1 MSAAPPARPVPS
13 VPSAPAPGLRA
24 GRAALTASFLLQGTT
39 FALLVTCIPEIQHR
53 YGLSDA
59 LLPVFLAA
67 VPILAG
73 VGSIVSEQ
81 LVKRTG
87 ARAVLRVVQPAVCL
101 SLAAVGLGGGL
112 WQLAL
117 ALGAFG
123 LLVGGLD
130 ASMNM
135 VGVGLQHRYGRSIM
149 IGFHAAF
156 SLGGIIGAALAG
168 LGSHYDLGLPVLF
181 GTAAAV
187 IAPLALLAGTLPRPS
202 AGGIP
207 AAGPVEPGDAV
218 RDAVRDATREAA
230 GAAARPVPWRPLLP
244 LCLAMA
250 FTYIADAS
258 VSNYSVKYLTD
269 GLGSREDLAKLSYL
283 GYMVAMLLGRAL
295 GDRAVQRFG
304 AVPVVRTG
312 AALAALGFGLAAVA
326 PAAWAGIAGFTVLGF
341 GICAIIPQVFA
352 AGGRLFPADSD
363 AVVARLNLFNYVGF
377 LLGSPLVGAIADA
390 SSYRWALLAPM
401 LLVLAVLPLADRFAP
416 EPARTAAP
424 AVG

>member
-1 MSAAPPARPVPS
+1 MEVRMSAATPVIP
-13 VPSAPAPGLRA
+13 PGLRT
-24 GRAALTASFLLQGTT
+24 GRAALAVSFLLQGTT

-53 YGLSDA
+53 YGLSDG

-73 VGSIVSEQ
+73 VGSITSEQ

-101 SLAAVGLGGGL
+101 SLAGAGLGDTL

-123 LLVGGLD
+123 LLVGALD

-135 VGVGLQHRYGRSIM
+135 LGVGLQHRYGRSIM

-156 SLGGIIGAALAG
+156 SLGGILGAAVAG

-187 IAPLALLAGTLPRPS
+187 IAPLALLTGTRF
-202 AGGIP
+202 
-207 AAGPVEPGDAV
+207 AGPAELGDAV
-218 RDAVRDATREAA
+218 REAA
-230 GAAARPVPWRPLLP
+230 EAAARSIPWRPLLP

-250 FTYIADAS
+250 FAYIADAS

-269 GLGSREDLAKLSYL
+269 GLGSPEDVAKLSYL

-295 GDRAVQRFG
+295 GDRAVQRWG
-304 AVPVVRTG
+304 AVPVVRGG
-312 AALAALGFGLAAVA
+312 AGLAALGFAVAAAA
-326 PAAWAGIAGFTVLGF
+326 PAAWAGIAGFTLLGF

-363 AVVARLNLFNYVGF
+363 AAVARLNLFNYVGF
-377 LLGSPLVGAIADA
+377 LVGSPLVGAIADG

-416 EPARTAAP
+416 AP
-424 AVG
+424 ALTPAEA

>member
-1 MSAAPPARPVPS
+1 MSAAPSVQPVS
-13 VPSAPAPGLRA
+13 SSMAVGLRA
-24 GRAALTASFLLQGTT
+24 GRAALAVSFLLQGTT

-53 YGLSDA
+53 YGLSDG

-73 VGSIVSEQ
+73 AGSILSEQ

-101 SLAAVGLGGGL
+101 SLAGAGLGDSL

-123 LLVGGLD
+123 LLVGALD

-135 VGVGLQHRYGRSIM
+135 LGVGLQHRYGRSIM

-156 SLGGIIGAALAG
+156 SLGGILGAAIAG
-168 LGSHYDLGLPVLF
+168 LGSHYGLGLPVLF
-181 GTAAAV
+181 GTAGAV
-187 IAPLALLAGTLPRPS
+187 IAPLAVLTGT
-202 AGGIP
+202 GF
-207 AAGPVEPGDAV
+207 AGPAELGDAV
-218 RDAVRDATREAA
+218 REAA
-230 GAAARPVPWRPLLP
+230 EAAARSIPWRPLLP

-250 FTYIADAS
+250 FAYIADAS

-304 AVPVVRTG
+304 AVAVVRGG

-326 PAAWAGIAGFTVLGF
+326 PVAWAGIASFTVLGF

-363 AVVARLNLFNYVGF
+363 AAVARLNLFNYVGF
-377 LLGSPLVGAIADA
+377 LIGSPLVGAIADA
-390 SSYRWALLAPM
+390 GSYRWALLAPM
-401 LLVLAVLPLADRFAP
+401 LLVLAVLPLAERFAP
-416 EPARTAAP
+416 APVVAP
-424 AVG
+424 AAATRP

>member
-1 MSAAPPARPVPS
+1 MSAAPSDIP
-13 VPSAPAPGLRA
+13 PGLRA
-24 GRAALTASFLLQGTT
+24 GRAALAVSFLLQGTV

-53 YGLSDA
+53 YGLSDG

-67 VPILAG
+67 VPVLAG
-73 VGSIVSEQ
+73 VGSILSER
-81 LVKRTG
+81 LVRRTG

-101 SLAAVGLGGGL
+101 SLAAAGLGGAL

-123 LLVGGLD
+123 LLVGALD

-135 VGVGLQHRYGRSIM
+135 LGVGLQHRYGRSIM

-156 SLGGIIGAALAG
+156 SLGGILGAAVAG

-187 IAPLALLAGTLPRPS
+187 VAPLAVLTGFRF
-202 AGGIP
+202 
-207 AAGPVEPGDAV
+207 AGPAELGDAV
-218 RDAVRDATREAA
+218 REAA
-230 GAAARPVPWRPLLP
+230 EAAARSVPWRPLLP

-250 FTYIADAS
+250 FAYIADSS

-304 AVPVVRTG
+304 AVAVVRAG
-312 AALAALGFGLAAVA
+312 AALAALGFGVAAVA
-326 PAAWAGIAGFTVLGF
+326 PTAWAGIAGFTVLGF

-363 AVVARLNLFNYVGF
+363 AAVARLNLFNYVGF

-416 EPARTAAP
+416 AP
-424 AVG
+424 ATGVAAGAGAVGGAGVS

>member
-1 MSAAPPARPVPS
+1 MSAAPPTIP
-13 VPSAPAPGLRA
+13 PGLRA
-24 GRAALTASFLLQGTT
+24 GRAALAVSFLLQGTV

-53 YGLSDA
+53 YGLSDG

-67 VPILAG
+67 VPVLAG
-73 VGSIVSEQ
+73 VGSILSEQ

-101 SLAAVGLGGGL
+101 SLAAVGLGGTL

-123 LLVGGLD
+123 LLVGALD

-135 VGVGLQHRYGRSIM
+135 LGVGLQHRYGRSIM

-156 SLGGIIGAALAG
+156 SLGGILGAALAG
-168 LGSHYDLGLPVLF
+168 LGSHYALGLPVLF

-187 IAPLALLAGTLPRPS
+187 VAPLAVLTGTLPRPS
-202 AGGIP
+202 AGATP
-207 AAGPVEPGDAV
+207 TAGPAELGDAV
-218 RDAVRDATREAA
+218 REAA
-230 GAAARPVPWRPLLP
+230 EAAARSVPWRPLLP

-250 FTYIADAS
+250 FAYIADAS

-269 GLGSREDLAKLSYL
+269 GLGSPEDLAKLSYL

-295 GDRAVQRFG
+295 GDRAVQHFG
-304 AVPVVRTG
+304 AVPVVRAG
-312 AALAALGFGLAAVA
+312 AALAALGFAVAALA

-363 AVVARLNLFNYVGF
+363 AAVARLNLFNYAGF

-401 LLVLAVLPLADRFAP
+401 LLVLAVLPLAGRFAP
-416 EPARTAAP
+416 APALAP

>member
-1 MSAAPPARPVPS
+1 MSAAPSARPVPS
-13 VPSAPAPGLRA
+13 PVAPGLRA
-24 GRAALTASFLLQGTT
+24 GRAALAVSFLLQGTV

-53 YGLSDA
+53 YGLSDG

-67 VPILAG
+67 VPVLAG
-73 VGSIVSEQ
+73 VGSIASEQ
-81 LVKRTG
+81 LVRRTG

-101 SLAAVGLGGGL
+101 SLAAAGLGGTL

-123 LLVGGLD
+123 LLVGALD

-135 VGVGLQHRYGRSIM
+135 LGVGLQHRYGRSIM

-156 SLGGIIGAALAG
+156 SLGGILGAALAG

-187 IAPLALLAGTLPRPS
+187 IAPLALLTGTRF
-202 AGGIP
+202 
-207 AAGPVEPGDAV
+207 AGPAELGDAV
-218 RDAVRDATREAA
+218 REAA
-230 GAAARPVPWRPLLP
+230 EAAARSVPWRPLLP

-250 FTYIADAS
+250 FAYIADAS

-304 AVPVVRTG
+304 AVPVVRAG

-326 PAAWAGIAGFTVLGF
+326 PAAWAGVAAFTVLGF

-363 AVVARLNLFNYVGF
+363 AAVARLNLFNYVGF

-401 LLVLAVLPLADRFAP
+401 LLVLAVLPLAERFAP
-416 EPARTAAP
+416 APVPAPAP

>member
-1 MSAAPPARPVPS
+1 MSAEPSLVP
-13 VPSAPAPGLRA
+13 PGLRV
-24 GRAALTASFLLQGTT
+24 GRAALAVSFLLQGTT
-39 FALLVTCIPEIQHR
+39 FALLVACIPEIQHR
-53 YGLSDA
+53 YGLSDG

-73 VGSIVSEQ
+73 AGSIVSEQ

-101 SLAAVGLGGGL
+101 SLAGVGLGGSL

-123 LLVGGLD
+123 LLVGALD

-135 VGVGLQHRYGRSIM
+135 LGVGLQHRYGRSIM

-156 SLGGIIGAALAG
+156 SLGGILGAAIAG
-168 LGSHYDLGLPVLF
+168 LGSHQDLGLPVLF

-187 IAPLALLAGTLPRPS
+187 IAPLAVLTGTRF
-202 AGGIP
+202 
-207 AAGPVEPGDAV
+207 AGPAELGDAV
-218 RDAVRDATREAA
+218 REAA
-230 GAAARPVPWRPLLP
+230 EAAARSVPWRPLLP

-250 FTYIADAS
+250 FAYIADAS

-283 GYMVAMLLGRAL
+283 GYMVAMLAGRAL

-304 AVPVVRTG
+304 AVPVVRAG
-312 AALAALGFGLAAVA
+312 AVVAALGFGLAAVA
-326 PAAWAGIAGFTVLGF
+326 PAAWAGIAAFTVLGF

-363 AVVARLNLFNYVGF
+363 AAVARLNLFNYVGF
-377 LLGSPLVGAIADA
+377 LIGSPLVGAIADA

-401 LLVLAVLPLADRFAP
+401 LLVLAVLPLAERFAP
-416 EPARTAAP
+416 VPVAAP
-424 AVG
+424 AVV

>member
-1 MSAAPPARPVPS
+1 MSAAPPVRSLSSP
-13 VPSAPAPGLRA
+13 APPGLRA
-24 GRAALTASFLLQGTT
+24 GRAALAVSFLLQGVT

-53 YGLSDA
+53 YGLSDG

-73 VGSIVSEQ
+73 VGSIASEQ

-101 SLAAVGLGGGL
+101 ALAAAGLGGTL

-123 LLVGGLD
+123 LLVGALD

-135 VGVGLQHRYGRSIM
+135 LGVGLQHLYGRSIM

-156 SLGGIIGAALAG
+156 SLGGILGAALAG
-168 LGSHYDLGLPVLF
+168 LGSHYGLGLPVLF

-187 IAPLALLAGTLPRPS
+187 IAPLAVLAGTLPRPS
-202 AGGIP
+202 APGTP
-207 AAGPVEPGDAV
+207 AAGPAELGDAV
-218 RDAVRDATREAA
+218 REAA
-230 GAAARPVPWRPLLP
+230 EAAARSVPWRPLLP

-250 FTYIADAS
+250 FAYIADAS

-283 GYMVAMLLGRAL
+283 GYMVAMLLGRSL

-304 AVPVVRTG
+304 AVPVVRAG

-326 PAAWAGIAGFTVLGF
+326 PTAWAGIAGFTVLGF

-363 AVVARLNLFNYVGF
+363 AAVARLNLFNYVGF
-377 LLGSPLVGAIADA
+377 LVGSPLVGAIADA
-390 SSYRWALLAPM
+390 GSYRWALLAPM

-416 EPARTAAP
+416 APAPAPSPAP

>member
-1 MSAAPPARPVPS
+1 MKIGTAPGAAAPPR
-13 VPSAPAPGLRA
+13 LRA
-24 GRAALTASFLLQGTT
+24 GRAALTASFLLQGVT
-39 FALLVTCIPEIQHR
+39 FALLVTCIPEIQDR

-81 LVKRTG
+81 LVRRAG

-101 SLAAVGLGGGL
+101 SLACAGFGRTL

-123 LLVGGLD
+123 LLVGALD

-135 VGVGLQHRYGRSIM
+135 LGVGLQRRYGRSIM
-149 IGFHAAF
+149 LGFHAAF
-156 SLGGIIGAALAG
+156 SLGGILGTVVTG
-168 LGSHYDLGLPVLF
+168 LGSHYHLGLPVLF
-181 GTAAAV
+181 GTAALV
-187 IAPLALLAGTLPRPS
+187 IAPLAVLAGTRF
-202 AGGIP
+202 
-207 AAGPVEPGDAV
+207 AGPAELGDAV
-218 RDAVRDATREAA
+218 REAA
-230 GAAARPVPWRPLLP
+230 EAAARSVPWRPLLP

-250 FTYIADAS
+250 FAYIADAS

-269 GLGSREDLAKLSYL
+269 GLGSAEDVAKLSYL

-295 GDRAVQRFG
+295 GDRAVQRWG
-304 AVPVVRTG
+304 AVPVVRGG
-312 AALAALGFGLAAVA
+312 AALAALGFAIAAAA
-326 PAAWAGIAGFTVLGF
+326 PGAAAGITGFTVLGF

-352 AGGRLFPADSD
+352 AGGRLLPDDSD
-363 AVVARLNLFNYVGF
+363 AAVARLNLFNYVGF
-377 LLGSPLVGAIADA
+377 LIGSPLVGAIADA

-416 EPARTAAP
+416 APALVPARA
-424 AVG
+424 

>member
-1 MSAAPPARPVPS
+1 MSVEAPLAVPPVP
-13 VPSAPAPGLRA
+13 PGLRA
-24 GRAALTASFLLQGTT
+24 GRAALAVSFLLQGVT

-53 YGLSDA
+53 YGLSDG

-73 VGSIVSEQ
+73 VGSLTSEQ
-81 LVKRTG
+81 LVRRTG
-87 ARAVLRVVQPAVCL
+87 ARAVLRVVQPAICL
-101 SLAAVGLGGGL
+101 SLAAVGLGDAL

-117 ALGAFG
+117 SLGAFG
-123 LLVGGLD
+123 LLVGALD

-135 VGVGLQHRYGRSIM
+135 LGVGLQHRYGRSIM

-156 SLGGIIGAALAG
+156 SLGGILGAAVAG
-168 LGSHYDLGLPVLF
+168 LGSHYDLGLPPLF
-181 GTAAAV
+181 GVSALV
-187 IAPLALLAGTLPRPS
+187 IAPLALLTGTRF
-202 AGGIP
+202 
-207 AAGPVEPGDAV
+207 AGPAELGDAV
-218 RDAVRDATREAA
+218 REAA
-230 GAAARPVPWRPLLP
+230 EAAARSIPWRPLLP

-250 FTYIADAS
+250 FAYIADAS

-304 AVPVVRTG
+304 AVPVVRVG
-312 AALAALGFGLAAVA
+312 AALAALGFALAAAA
-326 PAAWAGIAGFTVLGF
+326 PGTWAGIAAFTVLGF

-363 AVVARLNLFNYVGF
+363 AAVARLNLFNYVGF
-377 LLGSPLVGAIADA
+377 LIGSPLVGAIADA
-390 SSYRWALLAPM
+390 GSYRWALLAPM
-401 LLVLAVLPLADRFAP
+401 LLVLAVLPLAERFAP
-416 EPARTAAP
+416 APVLAP
-424 AVG
+424 ATP

>member
-1 MSAAPPARPVPS
+1 MSAAPSARPVPS
-13 VPSAPAPGLRA
+13 PVAPGLRA
-24 GRAALTASFLLQGTT
+24 GRAALAVSFLLQGTV

-53 YGLSDA
+53 YGLSDG

-67 VPILAG
+67 VPVLAG
-73 VGSIVSEQ
+73 VGSIASEQ
-81 LVKRTG
+81 LVRRTG

-101 SLAAVGLGGGL
+101 SLAAAGLGGTL

-123 LLVGGLD
+123 LLVGALD

-135 VGVGLQHRYGRSIM
+135 LGVGLQHRYGRSIM

-156 SLGGIIGAALAG
+156 SLGGILGATLAG

-187 IAPLALLAGTLPRPS
+187 IAPLALLTGTRF
-202 AGGIP
+202 
-207 AAGPVEPGDAV
+207 AGPAELGDAV
-218 RDAVRDATREAA
+218 REAA
-230 GAAARPVPWRPLLP
+230 EAAARSVPWRPLLP

-250 FTYIADAS
+250 FAYIADAS

-304 AVPVVRTG
+304 AVPVVRAG

-326 PAAWAGIAGFTVLGF
+326 PAAWAGVAAFTVLGF

-363 AVVARLNLFNYVGF
+363 AAVARLNLFNYVGF

-401 LLVLAVLPLADRFAP
+401 LLVLAVLPLAERFAP
-416 EPARTAAP
+416 APVPAPAP

>member
-1 MSAAPPARPVPS
+1 MEVRVSAAPSDVP
-13 VPSAPAPGLRA
+13 PGLRV
-24 GRAALTASFLLQGTT
+24 GRAALAVSFLLQGTT

-53 YGLSDA
+53 YGLSDG

-73 VGSIVSEQ
+73 VGSITSEQ

-101 SLAAVGLGGGL
+101 SLAAVGLGDAL

-123 LLVGGLD
+123 LLVGALD

-135 VGVGLQHRYGRSIM
+135 LGVGLQHRYGRSIM

-156 SLGGIIGAALAG
+156 SLGGIVGAVLAG

-181 GTAAAV
+181 GSAAAV
-187 IAPLALLAGTLPRPS
+187 IAPLAVVTGTRF
-202 AGGIP
+202 
-207 AAGPVEPGDAV
+207 AGPAELGDAV
-218 RDAVRDATREAA
+218 REAA
-230 GAAARPVPWRPLLP
+230 EAAARSVPWRPLLP

-250 FTYIADAS
+250 FAYIADAS

-283 GYMVAMLLGRAL
+283 GYMVAMLLGRAA

-304 AVPVVRTG
+304 AVPVVRGG

-326 PAAWAGIAGFTVLGF
+326 PAAWAGIAAFTLLGF

-363 AVVARLNLFNYVGF
+363 AAVARLNLFNYVGF

-416 EPARTAAP
+416 APVLAP
-424 AVG
+424 APAG

>member
-1 MSAAPPARPVPS
+1 MSAAPSVQPVPS
-13 VPSAPAPGLRA
+13 PMAPGLRV
-24 GRAALTASFLLQGTT
+24 GRAALAVSFLLQGTT

-53 YGLSDA
+53 YGLSDG

-73 VGSIVSEQ
+73 VGSILSEQ

-101 SLAAVGLGGGL
+101 SLAGAGLGGSL

-123 LLVGGLD
+123 LLVGALD

-135 VGVGLQHRYGRSIM
+135 LGVGLQHRYGRSIM

-156 SLGGIIGAALAG
+156 SLGGILGAGIAG

-181 GTAAAV
+181 GTAGAV
-187 IAPLALLAGTLPRPS
+187 IAPLAVLTGTLPRPS
-202 AGGIP
+202 AGGTP
-207 AAGPVEPGDAV
+207 TAGPAELGDAV
-218 RDAVRDATREAA
+218 REAA
-230 GAAARPVPWRPLLP
+230 EAAARSIPWRPLLP

-250 FTYIADAS
+250 CAYIADAS

-269 GLGSREDLAKLSYL
+269 VLGSREDLAKLSYL

-304 AVPVVRTG
+304 AVAVVRGG

-326 PAAWAGIAGFTVLGF
+326 PAAWAGIASFTVLGF

-363 AVVARLNLFNYVGF
+363 AAVARLNLFNYVGF
-377 LLGSPLVGAIADA
+377 LIGSPLVGAVADA

-401 LLVLAVLPLADRFAP
+401 LLVLAVLPLAERFAP
-416 EPARTAAP
+416 APVAAP
-424 AVG
+424 ATA

>member
-1 MSAAPPARPVPS
+1 MSAAPSRIP
-13 VPSAPAPGLRA
+13 PGLRA
-24 GRAALTASFLLQGTT
+24 GRAALAVSFLLQGTA
-39 FALLVTCIPEIQHR
+39 FALVVTCIPEIQHR
-53 YGLSDA
+53 YGLGDG

-67 VPILAG
+67 VPVLAG
-73 VGSIVSEQ
+73 VGSIASER
-81 LVKRTG
+81 LVRRTG
-87 ARAVLRVVQPAVCL
+87 VRAVLRVVQPAVCL
-101 SLAAVGLGGGL
+101 GLAAVGMGGTL

-117 ALGAFG
+117 SLGAFG
-123 LLVGGLD
+123 LLVGALD

-135 VGVGLQHRYGRSIM
+135 LGVGLQHRYGRSIM

-156 SLGGIIGAALAG
+156 SLGAILGAALAG
-168 LGSHYDLGLPVLF
+168 LGSHYGLGLPVLF

-187 IAPLALLAGTLPRPS
+187 IAPLALLAGTFPRPP
-202 AGGIP
+202 AGGTP
-207 AAGPVEPGDAV
+207 TAGPAEPGDAV
-218 RDAVRDATREAA
+218 REAA
-230 GAAARPVPWRPLLP
+230 EAAARPVPWRPLLP

-250 FTYIADAS
+250 FAYIADAS

-269 GLGSREDLAKLSYL
+269 GLGSREDVAKLSYL

-304 AVPVVRTG
+304 AVPVVRAG
-312 AALAALGFGLAAVA
+312 AALAALGFGAAAVA

-363 AVVARLNLFNYVGF
+363 AAVARLNLFNYVGF
-377 LLGSPLVGAIADA
+377 LVGSPLVGAIADA

-401 LLVLAVLPLADRFAP
+401 LLVLAVLPLAHRFAP
-416 EPARTAAP
+416 APATVPAPAEAP

>member
-1 MSAAPPARPVPS
+1 MSAAPPVQS
-13 VPSAPAPGLRA
+13 VPTPTAPGLRV
-24 GRAALTASFLLQGTT
+24 GRAALAVSFLLQGTT

-53 YGLSDA
+53 YGLSDG

-73 VGSIVSEQ
+73 VGSILSER
-81 LVKRTG
+81 LVKRIG
-87 ARAVLRVVQPAVCL
+87 ARAVLRAVQPAVCL
-101 SLAAVGLGGGL
+101 SLAGAGLGDSL
-112 WQLAL
+112 WQLAV

-123 LLVGGLD
+123 LLVGALD

-135 VGVGLQHRYGRSIM
+135 LGVGLQHRYGRSIM

-156 SLGGIIGAALAG
+156 SLGGILGAAVAG
-168 LGSHYDLGLPVLF
+168 LGSHYDLGLPLLF

-187 IAPLALLAGTLPRPS
+187 IAPLAVLTGARF
-202 AGGIP
+202 
-207 AAGPVEPGDAV
+207 AGPAELGDAV
-218 RDAVRDATREAA
+218 RDAAE
-230 GAAARPVPWRPLLP
+230 AAARSIPWRPLLP

-250 FTYIADAS
+250 FAYIADAS

-304 AVPVVRTG
+304 AVPVVRFG
-312 AALAALGFGLAAVA
+312 AALAALGFGLAALA
-326 PAAWAGIAGFTVLGF
+326 PAAWAGIAAFTVLGF

-363 AVVARLNLFNYVGF
+363 AAVARLNLFNYVGF
-377 LLGSPLVGAIADA
+377 LVGSPLVGAIADA

-401 LLVLAVLPLADRFAP
+401 LLVLAVLPLAERFAP
-416 EPARTAAP
+416 RPALARAA
-424 AVG
+424 A

>member
-1 MSAAPPARPVPS
+1 MSAAPPTIP
-13 VPSAPAPGLRA
+13 PGLRA
-24 GRAALTASFLLQGTT
+24 GRAALAVSFLLQGTV
-39 FALLVTCIPEIQHR
+39 FALLVTCIPEIQRR
-53 YGLSDA
+53 YGLSDG

-67 VPILAG
+67 VPVLAG
-73 VGSIVSEQ
+73 VGSILSEQ

-87 ARAVLRVVQPAVCL
+87 ARTVLRVVQPAVCL
-101 SLAAVGLGGGL
+101 SLAAVGLGGTL

-123 LLVGGLD
+123 LLVGALD

-135 VGVGLQHRYGRSIM
+135 LGVGLQHRYGRSIM

-156 SLGGIIGAALAG
+156 SLGGILGAALAG
-168 LGSHYDLGLPVLF
+168 LGSHYALGLPVLF

-187 IAPLALLAGTLPRPS
+187 VAPLAVLT
-202 AGGIP
+202 GIRFSGP
-207 AAGPVEPGDAV
+207 AELGDAV
-218 RDAVRDATREAA
+218 REAA
-230 GAAARPVPWRPLLP
+230 EAAARSVPWRPLLP

-250 FTYIADAS
+250 FAYIADAS

-269 GLGSREDLAKLSYL
+269 GLGSPEDLAKLSYL

-304 AVPVVRTG
+304 AVPVVRAG
-312 AALAALGFGLAAVA
+312 AALAALGFAVAALA

-363 AVVARLNLFNYVGF
+363 AAVARLNLFNYVGF

-416 EPARTAAP
+416 APALAP

>member
-1 MSAAPPARPVPS
+1 M
-13 VPSAPAPGLRA
+13 APGLRV
-24 GRAALTASFLLQGTT
+24 GRAALAVSFLLQGTT

-53 YGLSDA
+53 YGLSDG
-59 LLPVFLAA
+59 LLPLFLAA
-67 VPILAG
+67 VPVLAG
-73 VGSIVSEQ
+73 AGSIASEQ

-101 SLAAVGLGGGL
+101 SLAAVGLGDAL

-123 LLVGGLD
+123 LLVGALD

-135 VGVGLQHRYGRSIM
+135 LGVGLQHRYGRSIM

-156 SLGGIIGAALAG
+156 SLGGIVGAALAG

-187 IAPLALLAGTLPRPS
+187 VAPLAVLTGTRF
-202 AGGIP
+202 
-207 AAGPVEPGDAV
+207 AGPAELGDAV
-218 RDAVRDATREAA
+218 REAA
-230 GAAARPVPWRPLLP
+230 EAAARSVPWRPLLP

-250 FTYIADAS
+250 FAYIADAS

-283 GYMVAMLLGRAL
+283 GYMCAMLLGRAL

-304 AVPVVRTG
+304 AVPVVRAG

-326 PAAWAGIAGFTVLGF
+326 PAAWAGIAAFTVLGF

-363 AVVARLNLFNYVGF
+363 AAVARLNLFNYVGF

-416 EPARTAAP
+416 APVSAP
-424 AVG
+424 AVA

>member
-1 MSAAPPARPVPS
+1 MSAASPAIP
-13 VPSAPAPGLRA
+13 PGLRA
-24 GRAALTASFLLQGTT
+24 GRAALAVSFLLQGTT

-59 LLPVFLAA
+59 LLPLFLAA

-73 VGSIVSEQ
+73 VGSITSEQ

-87 ARAVLRVVQPAVCL
+87 ARAVLRVVQPLVCL
-101 SLAAVGLGGGL
+101 SLAGAGLGDTL
-112 WQLAL
+112 WQLAV

-123 LLVGGLD
+123 LLVGALD

-135 VGVGLQHRYGRSIM
+135 LGVGLQHRYGRSIM

-156 SLGGIIGAALAG
+156 SLGGILGAALAG

-187 IAPLALLAGTLPRPS
+187 IAPLALLTGARF
-202 AGGIP
+202 
-207 AAGPVEPGDAV
+207 AGPAELGDAV
-218 RDAVRDATREAA
+218 REAA
-230 GAAARPVPWRPLLP
+230 EAAARSIPWRPLLP

-250 FTYIADAS
+250 FAYIADAS

-269 GLGSREDLAKLSYL
+269 GLGSAADVAKLSYL

-295 GDRAVQRFG
+295 GDRAVQRWG
-304 AVPVVRTG
+304 AVPVVRAG
-312 AALAALGFGLAAVA
+312 AGLAALGFALAAAA
-326 PAAWAGIAGFTVLGF
+326 PTAWVGIAGFTVLGF

-363 AVVARLNLFNYVGF
+363 AAVARLNLFNYVGF
-377 LLGSPLVGAIADA
+377 LIGSPLVGTIADA

-401 LLVLAVLPLADRFAP
+401 LLVLAVLPLAERFAP
-416 EPARTAAP
+416 AP
-424 AVG
+424 ALAPATV

>member
-1 MSAAPPARPVPS
+1 MSIGIPPR
-13 VPSAPAPGLRA
+13 LRA
-24 GRAALTASFLLQGTT
+24 GRAALAAAFLLQGVT
-39 FALLVTCIPEIQHR
+39 FALLVTCIPELQDR

-73 VGSIVSEQ
+73 VGSVASER
-81 LVKRTG
+81 LVQRTG

-101 SLAAVGLGGGL
+101 SLAGAGLGDAL
-112 WQLAL
+112 WQLGL

-123 LLVGGLD
+123 LLVGALD

-135 VGVGLQHRYGRSIM
+135 LGVGLQHRYGRSIM
-149 IGFHAAF
+149 LGFHAAF
-156 SLGGIIGAALAG
+156 SLGGILGAALAG
-168 LGSHYDLGLPVLF
+168 LGSHYGLGLPLLF

-187 IAPLALLAGTLPRPS
+187 IAPLAVLAGARF
-202 AGGIP
+202 
-207 AAGPVEPGDAV
+207 AGPAELGDAV
-218 RDAVRDATREAA
+218 REAA
-230 GAAARPVPWRPLLP
+230 EAAARSIPWRPLLP

-250 FTYIADAS
+250 FAYIADAS

-269 GLGSREDLAKLSYL
+269 GLGSPEDLAKLSYL

-295 GDRAVQRFG
+295 GDRAVQRWG
-304 AVPVVRTG
+304 AVRVVRVG
-312 AALAALGFGLAAVA
+312 AALAALGFALAAAA
-326 PAAWAGIAGFTVLGF
+326 PGTWAGIAAFTVLGF

-363 AVVARLNLFNYVGF
+363 AAVARLNLFNYVGF
-377 LLGSPLVGAIADA
+377 LVGSPLVGAIADA

-401 LLVLAVLPLADRFAP
+401 VLVLAVLPLADRFAP
-416 EPARTAAP
+416 APALEPAVA
-424 AVG
+424 

>member
-1 MSAAPPARPVPS
+1 MSAPPSVQPVPS
-13 VPSAPAPGLRA
+13 PVAPGLRV
-24 GRAALTASFLLQGTT
+24 GRAALAVSFLLQGTT

-53 YGLSDA
+53 YGLSDG

-67 VPILAG
+67 VPVLAG
-73 VGSIVSEQ
+73 AGSIASER

-101 SLAAVGLGGGL
+101 SLAAVGLGDAL

-123 LLVGGLD
+123 LLVGALD

-135 VGVGLQHRYGRSIM
+135 LGVGLQHRYGRSIM

-156 SLGGIIGAALAG
+156 SLGGIVGAALAG

-187 IAPLALLAGTLPRPS
+187 VAPLAVLTGTRF
-202 AGGIP
+202 
-207 AAGPVEPGDAV
+207 AGPAELGDAV
-218 RDAVRDATREAA
+218 REAA
-230 GAAARPVPWRPLLP
+230 EAAARSVPWRPLLP

-250 FTYIADAS
+250 FAYIADAS

-283 GYMVAMLLGRAL
+283 GYMCAMLLGRAL

-304 AVPVVRTG
+304 AVPVVRAG

-326 PAAWAGIAGFTVLGF
+326 PAAWAGIAAFTVLGF

-363 AVVARLNLFNYVGF
+363 AAVARLNLFNYVGF
-377 LLGSPLVGAIADA
+377 LIGSPLVGAIADA

-416 EPARTAAP
+416 APVSAP
-424 AVG
+424 AVT

>member
-1 MSAAPPARPVPS
+1 MREAPPATPETPPGAPPAAPPA
-13 VPSAPAPGLRA
+13 LRA
-24 GRAALTASFLLQGTT
+24 GRAALAVSFLLQGVT

-53 YGLSDA
+53 YGLSDGM
-59 LLPVFLAA
+59 LPVFLAA
-67 VPILAG
+67 VPVLAG
-73 VGSIVSEQ
+73 VGSITSEQ

-87 ARAVLRVVQPAVCL
+87 ARAVLRVVQPLVCL
-101 SLAAVGLGGGL
+101 SLAGAGLGGSL

-123 LLVGGLD
+123 LLVGALD

-135 VGVGLQHRYGRSIM
+135 LGVGLQHRYGRSIM

-156 SLGGIIGAALAG
+156 SLGGIVGAAVAG

-187 IAPLALLAGTLPRPS
+187 IAPLALLTGTRF
-202 AGGIP
+202 
-207 AAGPVEPGDAV
+207 AGPVELGDAV
-218 RDAVRDATREAA
+218 REAA
-230 GAAARPVPWRPLLP
+230 EAAARSIPWRPLLP

-250 FTYIADAS
+250 FAYIADAS

-269 GLGSREDLAKLSYL
+269 GLGSAEDVAKLSYL

-295 GDRAVQRFG
+295 GDRAVQRWG
-304 AVPVVRTG
+304 AVGVVRAG
-312 AALAALGFGLAAVA
+312 AGLAALGFALAAAA
-326 PAAWAGIAGFTVLGF
+326 PAPWAGIAGFTVLGF

-363 AVVARLNLFNYVGF
+363 AAVARLNLFNYVGF
-377 LLGSPLVGAIADA
+377 LIGSPLVGALADA
-390 SSYRWALLAPM
+390 GSYRWALLAPM
-401 LLVLAVLPLADRFAP
+401 LLVLAVLPLAERFSP
-416 EPARTAAP
+416 AP
-424 AVG
+424 ALAPAPAG